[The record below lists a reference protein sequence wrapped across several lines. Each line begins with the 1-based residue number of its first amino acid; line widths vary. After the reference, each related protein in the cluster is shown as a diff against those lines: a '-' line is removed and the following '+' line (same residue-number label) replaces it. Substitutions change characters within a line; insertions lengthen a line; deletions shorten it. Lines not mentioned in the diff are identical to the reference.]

1 MAEMLKDRLAGDIET
16 LRADVLK
23 AGVLNAK
30 ALQESAELHVARLHD
45 TAEATPALQDA
56 SFQVVTS
63 VIAFARLLYG
73 QAAIAELERARREAL
88 AAIDRLAAVPG
99 HAGWRA
105 PSVLTA

>member
-1 MAEMLKDRLAGDIET
+1 MAATTKDRLAGDIET
-16 LRADVLK
+16 LRSDVLK

-63 VIAFARLLYG
+63 VIAFARLLYS
-73 QAAIAELERARREAL
+73 QAAISESEQARREAL
-88 AAIDRLAAVPG
+88 ASIDRLAAVLG
-99 HAGWRA
+99 HAGWHA
-105 PSVLTA
+105 DSPLPA

>member
-1 MAEMLKDRLAGDIET
+1 MAATTKDRLAGDIET

-30 ALQESAELHVARLHD
+30 ALQESAELHVARLQ
-45 TAEATPALQDA
+45 EATEPTPALQDA

-73 QAAIAELERARREAL
+73 QAAIAESEKARREAL
-88 AAIDRLAAVPG
+88 AAIDRLAAVLG

-105 PSVLTA
+105 GSPLPA